1 MLKGKGLD
9 VNRKIKKIGIC
20 IIIAIFISVSFG
32 KLLENSQSNPFNKS
46 EMAISNAFITVLAT
60 DTNVKHQNPYFY
72 GKNSFILTAQA
83 IYYGFSSLEVK
94 GKVTIEGTLIKNYEN
109 GDLFKAKV
117 NFLESQNIIYENEI
131 PAYLTGDRV
140 IFYFYVT
147 GDKIYRVS
155 PYIYDEEKGQLYVGL
170 NNEWLLTYLLP
181 TDQEI
186 IENSVIVCQDEEIH
200 IVDKHDIVSSVTQK
214 NGKVEYSRREYNQ
227 SNSELHFHEEF
238 VWEKGRGL
246 VSYGSAYRV
255 EADIFYLNGIEAA
268 EEEVLVYGQNKG
280 AGF

>member
-1 MLKGKGLD
+1 MLKRKGLD
-9 VNRKIKKIGIC
+9 VNLKIKKIGIC

-32 KLLENSQSNPFNKS
+32 KLLENSQLNPFDS
-46 EMAISNAFITVLAT
+46 PEMAISNAFITVLAV
-60 DTNVKHQNPYFY
+60 DADVKHQNPYFY

-94 GKVTIEGTLIKNYEN
+94 AKVTIEGTLIKNYEN

-117 NFLESQNIIYENEI
+117 NFLENKNEI

-147 GDKIYRVS
+147 DDKIYRVS
-155 PYIYDEEKGQLYVGL
+155 PYVYDEEKGQLYVGL

-181 TDQEI
+181 TDQEV

-200 IVDKHDIVSSVTQK
+200 MVDEYDIVSSITQK

-227 SNSELHFHEEF
+227 SNSELHFHEEL

-255 EADIFYLNGIEAA
+255 EADIFYLNRIEAA
-268 EEEVLVYGQNKG
+268 EEKK
-280 AGF
+280 